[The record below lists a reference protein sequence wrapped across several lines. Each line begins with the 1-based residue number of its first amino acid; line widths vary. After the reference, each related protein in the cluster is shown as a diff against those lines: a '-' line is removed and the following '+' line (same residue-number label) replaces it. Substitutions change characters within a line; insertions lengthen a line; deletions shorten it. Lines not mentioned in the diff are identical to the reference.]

1 MFVLIFQGM
10 KVIIDWLRLFDNT
23 SFYVTLILRT
33 FTDILYFL
41 LIILI
46 LLIYIGNAM
55 YMLHLSADPDVDDSG
70 IIDPVFGNLLV
81 DSTLNQFNLMIGE
94 YKTEG
99 YINHANPELC
109 YALFIMTVII
119 SQITFLNMLIAIMSD
134 TFEKVI
140 E

>member
-55 YMLHLSADPDVDDSG
+55 YMLHLSADPDVKDSD
-70 IIDPVFGNLLV
+70 IIEPVFGNLLV
-81 DSTLNQFNLMIGE
+81 DSTLN
-94 YKTEG
+94 
-99 YINHANPELC
+99 
-109 YALFIMTVII
+109 
-119 SQITFLNMLIAIMSD
+119 
-134 TFEKVI
+134 
-140 E
+140 